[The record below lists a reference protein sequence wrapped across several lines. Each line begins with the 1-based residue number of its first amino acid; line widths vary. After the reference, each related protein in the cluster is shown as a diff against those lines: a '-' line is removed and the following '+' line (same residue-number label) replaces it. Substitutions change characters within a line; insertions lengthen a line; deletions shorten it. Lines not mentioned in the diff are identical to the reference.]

1 MDILQAVCSVN
12 LVGSNCLVS
21 TSDAGLLG
29 DLRSVTFGL
38 LSFGVLLA
46 PFDDDVGAVSIVVV
60 LS

>member
-1 MDILQAVCSVN
+1 M
-12 LVGSNCLVS
+12 GS